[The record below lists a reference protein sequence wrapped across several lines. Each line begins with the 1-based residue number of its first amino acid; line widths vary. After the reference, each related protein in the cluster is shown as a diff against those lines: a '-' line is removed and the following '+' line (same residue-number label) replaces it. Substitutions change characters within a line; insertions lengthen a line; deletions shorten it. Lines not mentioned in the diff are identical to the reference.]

1 MDNTFEGAERL
12 YRAVYPPSHPGMFWK
27 KNGKISPSAFA
38 DQLHGYL
45 ILRRMM
51 DSITIISTMAV
62 QMYGIQISI
71 QRWRMYLR
79 HRKKRVFLQ
88 NF

>member
-38 DQLHGYL
+38 DPRGYQL
-45 ILRRMM
+45 REV
-51 DSITIISTMAV
+51 STEK
-62 QMYGIQISI
+62 Q
-71 QRWRMYLR
+71 
-79 HRKKRVFLQ
+79 KK
-88 NF
+88 